1 MKSHVDFLVNTIS
14 QKDKIINYL
23 KKQYKI
29 EVGNEI
35 EILDE
40 YISIEKDK
48 ENEKLIKNIST
59 SPNSEFSSF
68 ELKINSLNLPNPLD
82 KNAKVNVQKLRKI
95 GDDKILIKHI
105 DLSHFVNKNIS
116 SDLLK
121 RLIDGL
127 KVLKSVESIDLSYNS
142 LNDSLSDHIVEL
154 FLCDPLKRI
163 SIKRNDFGIVTGKKL
178 VNIFKNTKNYEYID
192 LSYNPFNQNESI
204 SSSICVL
211 LKGNDNLFHLG
222 INDSSKDAAV
232 RLLTYRKNL
241 RSLIIEDNK
250 YKTKAFESIS
260 NLLCDKR
267 YTLSNLSLKFSNI
280 DVLSGEFLGKII
292 KFNKSLISL
301 NLGSANISDIC
312 GKFIISNL
320 SFNNTL
326 VELQLDRNKLG
337 FEFSKA
343 FGTEIA
349 KNRMIKIVDISNNIN
364 INNISFDY
372 IVKGL
377 MSNQSLLSIGD
388 INTLKIS
395 IKQKEIM
402 NQILKYNIYFN
413 ESQNRNEN
421 ESILVNSKSNFVH
434 EKEIL
439 PWESYIKQDKINES
453 NNKTNF
459 FEDIDNDSKEE
470 EAIFKSISYNRI
482 NEYESLFYYKG

>member
-1 MKSHVDFLVNTIS
+1 MKSHVDVLVNTLS
-14 QKDKIINYL
+14 QKEKIINYL

-48 ENEKLIKNIST
+48 ENEKLIENTRT

-82 KNAKVNVQKLRKI
+82 KNAKVNIQKLRKI
-95 GDDKILIKHI
+95 GNEKILIKHI
-105 DLSHFVNKNIS
+105 DLSHFANKNIS

-127 KVLKSVESIDLSYNS
+127 KVLKSVESIDLSYNN
-142 LNDSLSDHIVEL
+142 LNDSLSDQIIEL

-222 INDSSKDAAV
+222 INDSSKDGAI
-232 RLLTYRKNL
+232 RLLTYKKNL

-250 YKTKAFESIS
+250 YKIKAFEGIS

-280 DVLSGEFLGKII
+280 DTLSGESLGKII
-292 KFNKSLISL
+292 KLNKSLISL
-301 NLGSANISDIC
+301 NLGSSNISDMC
-312 GKFIISNL
+312 GKYIISSL
-320 SFNNTL
+320 SYNNTL

-337 FEFSKA
+337 LEFSKA

-349 KNRMIKIVDISNNIN
+349 KNKMIKIVDISNNN
-364 INNISFDY
+364 IGNISFDY
-372 IVKGL
+372 ILKGL
-377 MSNQSLLSIGD
+377 MSNQSLLSVGD
-388 INTLKIS
+388 LNTLKIS

-413 ESQNRNEN
+413 ESKNRHEN
-421 ESILVNSKSNFVH
+421 EAVLVYSKSNFIH
-434 EKEIL
+434 EKERV
-439 PWESYIKQDKINES
+439 PWESYIKQDKLNERNIN
-453 NNKTNF
+453 NF
-459 FEDIDNDSKEE
+459 DDIDNDSKEE
-470 EAIFKSISYNRI
+470 EVILESMSYRKI
-482 NEYESLFYYKG
+482 NEYESLFSYMS